1 MCILSPPR
9 WPAGR
14 RRSIIAIHVTIHIVK
29 LCVGADSVED
39 LAEWQVGQVKRA
51 KTEKRKYIAPV
62 CGTRMWPKRAD
73 DVLAGGSLY
82 WVIKGVISVRQR
94 IVAID
99 HVTDNHGPRCGL
111 YLDAELVRTAPQP
124 RRAFQGW
131 RYLEP
136 KDAPADLGSAQGGA
150 ELPEHLRRQLVEL
163 GAW

>member
-1 MCILSPPR
+1 M
-9 WPAGR
+9 
-14 RRSIIAIHVTIHIVK
+14 TIHIVK

-39 LAEWQVGQVKRA
+39 LAEWQIGQIKRA
-51 KTEKRKYIAPV
+51 KKEKRDLRPH
-62 CGTRMWPKRAD
+62 CGTRMWPKRAA

-82 WVIKGVISVRQR
+82 WVIKGVVSVRQR

-99 HVTDNHGPRCGL
+99 RVTDDHGQRCGL
-111 YLDAELVRTAPQP
+111 YLDTHLARTVPQP

-136 KDAPADLGSAQGGA
+136 KDAPADLGETQGGA
-150 ELPEHLRRQLVEL
+150 DLPEHLRRQLVEL

>member
-1 MCILSPPR
+1 M
-9 WPAGR
+9 
-14 RRSIIAIHVTIHIVK
+14 TIHIVK

-39 LAEWQVGQVKRA
+39 LAEWQIGQLKRA
-51 KTEKRKYIAPV
+51 KKAKQRLNPV
-62 CGTRMWPKRAD
+62 CGTRMWPKRAE

-99 HVTDNHGPRCGL
+99 DVTDDHGQRCGL
-111 YLDAELVRTAPQP
+111 YLDTHLQRTVPQP

-131 RYLEP
+131 RYLNP
-136 KDAPADLGSAQGGA
+136 KDAPTDLSEAQGGA
-150 ELPEHLRRQLVEL
+150 DLPEHLRRQLVEL

>member
-1 MCILSPPR
+1 MT
-9 WPAGR
+9 
-14 RRSIIAIHVTIHIVK
+14 VHIVK

-39 LAEWQVGQVKRA
+39 LAEWQIEQLKRA
-51 KTEKRKYIAPV
+51 RRAKQRLNPV
-62 CGTRMWPKRAD
+62 CGTRMWPKRVE

-82 WVIKGVISVRQR
+82 WVIKGVVTVRQR

-99 HVTDNHGPRCGL
+99 DVIDEHGQRCGL
-111 YLDAELVRTAPQP
+111 YLDAQLHRTVPQP

-136 KDAPADLGSAQGGA
+136 KDAPADLGDLKGGA
-150 ELPEHLRRQLVEL
+150 DLPEHLRRQLVEL

>member
-1 MCILSPPR
+1 M
-9 WPAGR
+9 
-14 RRSIIAIHVTIHIVK
+14 TIHIIK

-39 LAEWQVGQVKRA
+39 LAEWQAGQIKRA
-51 KTEKRKYIAPV
+51 KKAKAKLVAPH
-62 CGTRMWPKRAD
+62 CGTRMWPKRIE

-82 WVIKGVISVRQR
+82 WVIKGVVSVRQR

-99 HVTDNHGPRCGL
+99 HVTDHHGPRCGL
-111 YLDAELVRTAPQP
+111 YLDAHLQRTVPQP

-136 KDAPADLGSAQGGA
+136 KDAPADLTRTQGGA
-150 ELPEHLRRQLVEL
+150 DLPEHLRRQLVEL

>member
-1 MCILSPPR
+1 M
-9 WPAGR
+9 
-14 RRSIIAIHVTIHIVK
+14 TIHIVK

-39 LAEWQVGQVKRA
+39 LAEWQIGQIKRA
-51 KTEKRKYIAPV
+51 KKAKRDPRPV
-62 CGTRMWPKRAD
+62 CGTRMWPKRVE

-94 IVAID
+94 IVAIE
-99 HVTDNHGPRCGL
+99 HVTDDHGERCGL
-111 YLDAELVRTAPQP
+111 YLDAHLKRTVPQP

-136 KDAPADLGSAQGGA
+136 KDAPADLSEAQGGGD
-150 ELPEHLRRQLVEL
+150 LPDHLRRQLVEL

>member
-1 MCILSPPR
+1 M
-9 WPAGR
+9 
-14 RRSIIAIHVTIHIVK
+14 TIHIVK

-39 LAEWQVGQVKRA
+39 LAEWQKGQIK
-51 KTEKRKYIAPV
+51 KRKRPV
-62 CGTRMWPKRAD
+62 CGTRMWPKRLQ

-94 IVAID
+94 IVEIAE
-99 HVTDNHGPRCGL
+99 VTDNHGLRCGL
-111 YLDAELVRTAPQP
+111 YLDPELVRTVPQP

-136 KDAPADLGSAQGGA
+136 KDAPADLTAAQGGA
-150 ELPEHLRRQLVEL
+150 DLPEDLRRRLVEL

>member
-1 MCILSPPR
+1 MT
-9 WPAGR
+9 
-14 RRSIIAIHVTIHIVK
+14 VHIVK

-39 LAEWQVGQVKRA
+39 LAEWQIGQIKRA
-51 KTEKRKYIAPV
+51 KKEKRPHIAPV

-73 DVLAGGSLY
+73 EVLAGGSLY

-94 IVAID
+94 IVAVD
-99 HVTDNHGPRCGL
+99 DVTDDHGQRCGL
-111 YLDAELVRTAPQP
+111 YLDPKLVRTNPQP

-136 KDAPADLGSAQGGA
+136 KDAPADLSEAAGGA
-150 ELPEHLRRQLVEL
+150 DLPEHLRRELVAL